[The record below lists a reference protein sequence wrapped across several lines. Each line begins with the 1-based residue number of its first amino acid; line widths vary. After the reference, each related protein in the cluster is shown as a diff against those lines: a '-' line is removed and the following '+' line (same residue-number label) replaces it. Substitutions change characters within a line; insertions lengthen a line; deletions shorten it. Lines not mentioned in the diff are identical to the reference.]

1 MYFDTAHDAIS
12 RYNAALTQIQPC
24 RSKWATCIPP
34 SQQQTGYSPHQSPPV
49 PTSPVSCPNPFHHSL
64 YPCNLLSDILF
75 LWFIEAVII
84 PLKFN
89 SNLFIV
95 FFSVFIFKKQGGNRK
110 KVTYSINIPQK
121 IVSGR
126 EARAARASYMD
137 QHMASVRTEST
148 VSTKDPQVQDNKFTS
163 YENIF

>member
-1 MYFDTAHDAIS
+1 MGHLF
-12 RYNAALTQIQPC
+12 
-24 RSKWATCIPP
+24 
-34 SQQQTGYSPHQSPPV
+34 SPFPTTNWSLPTSITTSI

-95 FFSVFIFKKQGGNRK
+95 FFFCVYIQKNKAALGRKLHTVSTYPKKL
-110 KVTYSINIPQK
+110 
-121 IVSGR
+121 VSGR

-137 QHMASVRTEST
+137 KHTWPLSEL
-148 VSTKDPQVQDNKFTS
+148 KVQYSHQRPTGS
-163 YENIF
+163 G